1 MRKNMDINLINR
13 IVTPVFP
20 KVHGNAKNNDCANA
34 VPDDKFPCVLL
45 PTTCMSLSQSKF
57 SADMLI
63 GNEFC
68 L

>member
-1 MRKNMDINLINR
+1 MRKNMDIDLINR
-13 IVTPVFP
+13 VVTPVFP
-20 KVHGNAKNNDCANA
+20 KVHGNAKNNGCANA

-45 PTTCMSLSQSKF
+45 LPTMSLSQSKF

>member
-1 MRKNMDINLINR
+1 MRKNMVIDLINR
-13 IVTPVFP
+13 VVTPVFP
-20 KVHGNAKNNDCANA
+20 KVHGNAKNNGCANA
-34 VPDDKFPCVLL
+34 VPGDKFLCVLL
-45 PTTCMSLSQSKF
+45 PTMSLSQSKF